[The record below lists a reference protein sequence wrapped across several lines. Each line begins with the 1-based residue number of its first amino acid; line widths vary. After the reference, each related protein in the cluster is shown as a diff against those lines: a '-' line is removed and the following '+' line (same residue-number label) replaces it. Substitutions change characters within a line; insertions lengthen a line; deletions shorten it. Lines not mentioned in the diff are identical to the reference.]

1 MWDASGRMVR
11 GVATTA
17 SDLRRTT
24 IPSER
29 LSLTSFEQADA
40 GAVFAAIDRT
50 LARFMVWDP
59 PTSLEAF
66 ERTGADWLAR
76 MEKGSDLPL
85 LIRAAATREL
95 LGMATLQNLDTSEPR
110 LGIWLKEGAH
120 GKGYGREAAHALLN
134 WLRDAMRVEFV
145 HYPVVAG
152 DIPSKR
158 LAEALGGKKGGSH
171 AHRKA
176 WGAELKV
183 LEYRID
189 TGLPIPPPRGK

>member
-1 MWDASGRMVR
+1 MVR

-66 ERTGADWLAR
+66 ERTGAD
-76 MEKGSDLPL
+76 
-85 LIRAAATREL
+85 
-95 LGMATLQNLDTSEPR
+95 
-110 LGIWLKEGAH
+110 WLKEGAH